1 MRKHRLIELQKI
13 IAVRIGSLV
22 EKVEIAANV
31 KLNPLYIVD
40 RKDEIETL
48 QWVTRIIRWV
58 LDQAIDRQQLGI
70 DKVRLELED
79 TKKFDNLL
87 HDKIQELEIELEDS
101 NTDKEKEIIVNQIDT
116 LNCVLNHLLNLK
128 YGENVRAIKIVE
140 ANDNLQQ
147 VKQQIKIQD
156 VESEISELI
165 QN

>member
-13 IAVRIGSLV
+13 IEVRIGTLI
-22 EKVEIAANV
+22 EEVEIATNV

-48 QWVTRIIRWV
+48 QWVTRITRWV

-87 HDKIQELEIELEDS
+87 HDKIQELGIELEDS

-128 YGENVRAIKIVE
+128 YGENVRAINIVE

>member
-1 MRKHRLIELQKI
+1 M
-13 IAVRIGSLV
+13 
-22 EKVEIAANV
+22 
-31 KLNPLYIVD
+31 KLHSLYIAD

-48 QWVTRIIRWV
+48 QWVTRIIKWV

-101 NTDKEKEIIVNQIDT
+101 NTDKEKEIIVNQIDI
-116 LNCVLNHLLNLK
+116 LK
-128 YGENVRAIKIVE
+128 C
-140 ANDNLQQ
+140 ANDNLHQ

-156 VESEISELI
+156 VESKISELI